1 MPSGHETGGPM
12 KNTISKERSL
22 RFLVHAETSNGKP
35 LVLFGVEKTRG
46 PGAPAFAYAG
56 DVREIERFAA
66 DLMRAAADARL
77 MALME
82 SRRQPPQRGREARP

>member
-1 MPSGHETGGPM
+1 MNNAAAS
-12 KNTISKERSL
+12 ERTM
-22 RFLVHAETSNGKP
+22 RFRVHAETSNGRP
-35 LVLFGVEKTRG
+35 IILFGVEKTRG
-46 PGAPAFAYAG
+46 PGAHAFAYAG

-66 DLMRAAADARL
+66 ELMRAAADARL